1 MDTSYQNTWTIAA
14 DLHAVDR
21 VCAEVTVCLQ
31 SFGLSGQ
38 NFAVQMLL
46 REALN
51 NAVIHGCDR
60 NPAMQVRC
68 ELSIGAESL
77 QISVEDDGPGF
88 DWRSALQFEP
98 ISDDLESGRGLL
110 VYKFYAE
117 QIEFNASGSRICLVR
132 DFNKTSSQGV

>member
-1 MDTSYQNTWTIAA
+1 MDTCSQKIWVIAA
-14 DLHAVDR
+14 DLLAVDQ
-21 VCAEVTVCLQ
+21 VCAEVTVFLQ
-31 SFGLSGQ
+31 TMGLSGQ

-46 REALN
+46 REALV
-51 NAVIHGCDR
+51 NAVIHGCER

-68 ELSIGAESL
+68 EFSIGPESL
-77 QISVEDDGPGF
+77 RICVEDDGPGF

-110 VYKFYAE
+110 IYKFYAE

>member
-1 MDTSYQNTWTIAA
+1 MDTSYQNTWAIAA

-31 SFGLSGQ
+31 TMGLSGQ

-46 REALN
+46 REALV
-51 NAVIHGCDR
+51 NAVVHGCER

-68 ELSIGAESL
+68 ELSISTESL
-77 QISVEDDGPGF
+77 SICVEDDGPGF
-88 DWRSALQFEP
+88 DWQSALQFEP

-110 VYKFYAE
+110 IYKFYAE

-132 DFNKTSSQGV
+132 DFKKTPSQGV